1 MRIAFVSTILGYPW
15 GGADALWT
23 SAAEVA
29 EARGDRLL
37 LAITESTAR
46 HARIDA
52 LAGRGATLF
61 IRPGGGGPASLWKRA
76 WGRCPLSA
84 RHPLRL
90 AKRIRAFAPDLV
102 ILSCGGTYDP
112 ILEPALMDWL
122 RKTGTPYRIIANF
135 QQEHP
140 ALGEADRLRAREW
153 LEAAERIFCVSPR
166 NLEITRLHLLSP
178 LPNAECIHGCM
189 VHNPIPE
196 KSDLSWPALLPW
208 SFACIA
214 RLEPIKGI
222 DLLLPALARTLGD
235 VPDWRLNVY
244 GRGPQRDYLEACARF
259 CGIGDRVAFRGFV
272 PTLADIWAQ
281 NHLLVSPAIDE
292 GVPMT
297 IPEAML
303 HGRAVLATRVGAADE
318 WIEPGLTGFL
328 CPAPM
333 TDLLAGSLAEAWGQR
348 QRWREMGMAAA
359 ARTRALYRP
368 DDFKKI
374 VA

>member
-122 RKTGTPYRIIANF
+122 RKTGNAKGFDYAGKPVVGPLVTGQIAI
-135 QQEHP
+135 
-140 ALGEADRLRAREW
+140 GVR
-153 LEAAERIFCVSPR
+153 
-166 NLEITRLHLLSP
+166 
-178 LPNAECIHGCM
+178 
-189 VHNPIPE
+189 
-196 KSDLSWPALLPW
+196 
-208 SFACIA
+208 
-214 RLEPIKGI
+214 KG
-222 DLLLPALARTLGD
+222 DTAMKAKLDA
-235 VPDWRLNVY
+235 
-244 GRGPQRDYLEACARF
+244 
-259 CGIGDRVAFRGFV
+259 
-272 PTLADIWAQ
+272 
-281 NHLLVSPAIDE
+281 AIDQLIAS
-292 GVPMT
+292 PDYDKMS
-297 IPEAML
+297 
-303 HGRAVLATRVGAADE
+303 GAYFPFS
-318 WIEPGLTGFL
+318 IKP
-328 CPAPM
+328 
-333 TDLLAGSLAEAWGQR
+333 
-348 QRWREMGMAAA
+348 
-359 ARTRALYRP
+359 
-368 DDFKKI
+368 
-374 VA
+374 